1 MIVDDYK
8 IKLEVIKLA
17 IMKHTG
23 REIKKELLNRF
34 CKYLTMEYENNT
46 SKNSIDNRINS
57 ICKTINTKY
66 DKYMRIIN
74 AKISHPVIIYSS
86 IILSSIFIVNF
97 IYYPP

>member
-23 REIKKELLNRF
+23 REISEELLNRF

-57 ICKTINTKY
+57 ICFIITNPNKTSSQYRFDRNIIQTNT
-66 DKYMRIIN
+66 
-74 AKISHPVIIYSS
+74 
-86 IILSSIFIVNF
+86 
-97 IYYPP
+97 

>member
-23 REIKKELLNRF
+23 REINDELLNRF
-34 CKYLTMEYENNT
+34 CKYLAMEYENNT

-66 DKYMRIIN
+66 DKYSRIIN
-74 AKISHPVIIYSS
+74 A
-86 IILSSIFIVNF
+86 N
-97 IYYPP
+97 